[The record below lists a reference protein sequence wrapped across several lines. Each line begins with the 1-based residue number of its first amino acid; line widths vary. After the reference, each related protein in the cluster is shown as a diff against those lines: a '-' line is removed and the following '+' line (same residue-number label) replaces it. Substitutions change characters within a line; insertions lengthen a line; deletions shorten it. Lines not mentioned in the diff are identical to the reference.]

1 MDGWPIQHIGMRYHC
16 FAQLVAKKRRV
27 YGWMDEWTDGWMDLD
42 GMFFAGAASEDGREG
57 RSLVLRE
64 RRVGKFDSPVVFE
77 PCAPFFLRL
86 VFMFRLWD

>member
-42 GMFFAGAASEDGREG
+42 GMFLRGRRLRMEG
-57 RSLVLRE
+57 KGGVWYFGRGEWANLIPLWCLSLVLL
-64 RRVGKFDSPVVFE
+64 SS
-77 PCAPFFLRL
+77 
-86 VFMFRLWD
+86 